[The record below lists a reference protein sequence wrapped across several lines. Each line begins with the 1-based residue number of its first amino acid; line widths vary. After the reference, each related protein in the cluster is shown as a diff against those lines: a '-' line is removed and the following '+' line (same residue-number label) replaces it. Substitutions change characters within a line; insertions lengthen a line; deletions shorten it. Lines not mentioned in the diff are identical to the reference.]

1 MSASFLMSSQ
11 KDIWNSALA
20 SSTPVQRHKMDRFLT
35 DAGTTFP
42 SRISAVAKLRQ
53 LGRPP
58 SSSPDISHPCES
70 ARAVLDVFAYFAHYL
85 SFPEYGKHVRTQTV
99 SCIKQNWS
107 SSICPWV
114 EFFLQEFALNS
125 EPPRTPEGLDFLDN
139 ILNVISLLLSYP
151 KNYPDVR
158 EVKQIAS
165 RLRTQV
171 LNQVWLK
178 VIDTLHVTWWRWS
191 ALMTCIFFSD
201 DEFNEFSYTMTKSGE
216 CTTTRVA
223 FIGVQHLRRIAQH
236 IDVMQEADLAAVHTS
251 LLLMGFLIPP
261 DPSFMSC
268 LLQGSV
274 PALVD
279 LLSAL
284 FSRSKTIRRFS
295 DSPHAWT
302 NVLISVMIA
311 ISSLADAFVGPMWI
325 CQALDAGL
333 LEVLFKSNRL
343 IQGHQRISD
352 KDREH
357 LENIWARLN
366 EMLKQVIVFMVYPS
380 VLVRFLS
387 GMKKLA
393 ETGVE
398 EELEAI
404 QPDWPLWDIWDLCQ
418 AKARGYRRTFERAK
432 SDLGSLCCAKECP
445 SVNSGALGSAE
456 IRYLRCSACHS
467 TTYCSRTCARQDWKA
482 KHQKLCSSFAQQF
495 SEGIPPPTYMDICI
509 FQAII
514 DVSVHRNA
522 EYLAEQLQNPHA
534 RARHDHPNRN
544 DACQAASISARVL
557 RHPLLLVTYDRFE
570 EKNTNMGPTVQ
581 VIDLKTILCDCQ
593 KRRGG
598 LAKDLVPKLH
608 ETVLSAQDDDFVVLA
623 FFPVTFG
630 RVEDVWPVIRVV
642 PRPTS
647 GTYENLDLV
656 ENSENYDDSGSGRE
670 GPGE

>member
-366 EMLKQVIVFMVYPS
+366 EMLKQVIVFIIYPS

-432 SDLGSLCCAKECP
+432 SDLGSLCCAKESTVALWALRRFATSAALHATAPLIVHVHAPDRTGKPNIRSCVP
-445 SVNSGALGSAE
+445 RLLNS
-456 IRYLRCSACHS
+456 
-467 TTYCSRTCARQDWKA
+467 SRASPNEFT
-482 KHQKLCSSFAQQF
+482 
-495 SEGIPPPTYMDICI
+495 
-509 FQAII
+509 II

-544 DACQAASISARVL
+544 DACQAATISARVL

-598 LAKDLVPKLH
+598 LTKDLVPKLH
-608 ETVLSAQDDDFVVLA
+608 EAVLSAQDDDFVVLA